1 MTAKSKPPPS
11 FGNPETRQ
19 MVADWLAGETVG
31 TPIAGD
37 PNLRQI
43 HRDPSGWS
51 MWQYLNKAKPQT
63 MKTKKLAKALSKA
76 QANPAGQLDRIQRPS
91 KVQVRQKLLDLV
103 EAGRGPLA
111 DNGLSVSQLFEED
124 QETGGRVLVT
134 RLMHKSGQHLESR
147 LRLLEVQDYHALGSA
162 TTYSRKYALASL
174 LNLVAQDDND
184 DDDGEAAM
192 QSGTKQSPGAGAKAR
207 PGRKPKAPP
216 TTDNEKWVAA
226 LAIIDAT
233 DGARAFFEAKDI
245 DCREL
250 LPQVVDQILKEGE
263 AGMAKK
269 VEQWRKEIAKAEK
282 AEAKEAAAKKS

>member
-1 MTAKSKPPPS
+1 
-11 FGNPETRQ
+11 
-19 MVADWLAGETVG
+19 
-31 TPIAGD
+31 
-37 PNLRQI
+37 
-43 HRDPSGWS
+43 
-51 MWQYLNKAKPQT
+51 

-76 QANPAGQLDRIQRPS
+76 QAQIQPASSTGYNDHR
-91 KVQVRQKLLDLV
+91 KYKYAKLLDLV

-134 RLMHKSGQHLESR
+134 RLMHKSGQFLESR

-162 TTYSRKYALASL
+162 TTYTRKYALACL

-207 PGRKPKAPP
+207 PGRKPKAP
-216 TTDNEKWVAA
+216 TTENEKWVAA

-250 LPQVVDQILKEGE
+250 LPQVVDRILKEGE

-282 AEAKEAAAKKS
+282 AEAKEGKKS